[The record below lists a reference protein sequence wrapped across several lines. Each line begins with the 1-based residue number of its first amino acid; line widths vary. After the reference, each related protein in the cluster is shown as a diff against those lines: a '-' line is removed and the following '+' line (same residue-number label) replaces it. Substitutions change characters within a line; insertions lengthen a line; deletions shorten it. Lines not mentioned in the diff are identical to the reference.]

1 MKTFFL
7 SVLCSVI
14 FAAGIYGQ
22 DLTVSAYYLLG
33 EKSKDSH
40 STEETFAVSNS
51 SVAYTVKYSGK
62 KGKNQVDAEKTCTF
76 TDQDL
81 TNLRKTIETKELN
94 VNDSLLS
101 EHFKSKSFEVY
112 TNISLNIVMD
122 GQEYRIRINGDT
134 IEFDDSKLY
143 KNTVFFLTM
152 LRKMI
157 EGCK

>member
-1 MKTFFL
+1 MKISLL
-7 SVLCSVI
+7 SVLCSII
-14 FAAGIYGQ
+14 FVAGTYGQ
-22 DLTVSAYYLLG
+22 DISVSAYYLLG

-62 KGKNQVDAEKTCTF
+62 KGKNQVDTEKTCTF

-94 VNDSLLS
+94 VSDSLFS

-122 GQEYRIRINGDT
+122 GQDYRVRINGDT